1 MMLGTV
7 LVMGGLALG
16 ALAFVVGRV
25 AGRNAF
31 LYALERNGALRK
43 QILERLAQLDGA
55 KLVWRQ

>member
-1 MMLGTV
+1 VIGTV
-7 LVMGGLALG
+7 LVLG
-16 ALAFVVGRV
+16 ALAVGTLAFTIGRV

-31 LYALERNGALRK
+31 LYALERNSALRK